1 MHGMAANFND
11 EIKSKLNI
19 SRKLWPWSID
29 IWSLGVILME
39 MVIGYPIWMSY
50 KGRIVRG
57 EKSSALMT
65 GLFGVQGRL
74 PSKIAKLQLQVASN
88 IPGFLQKNFGKGDI
102 CLGSCNLN
110 EDFLSMLSLMMHS
123 NPRLRK

>member
-11 EIKSKLNI
+11 EVKQKLNI
-19 SRKLWPWSID
+19 SRRLWPWSID

-57 EKSSALMT
+57 EKSSGLMT
-65 GLFGVQGRL
+65 GLFGV
-74 PSKIAKLQLQVASN
+74 
-88 IPGFLQKNFGKGDI
+88 
-102 CLGSCNLN
+102 
-110 EDFLSMLSLMMHS
+110 
-123 NPRLRK
+123 